1 MLFRQYW
8 VLIETRHHKC
18 IEIVLKPVNG
28 KAHAETACLH
38 VWHLVVGHSWTA
50 LLLRSYS
57 RFWQT
62 EKMPGDQILYLLWLL
77 VLVLLLQ
84 LHKLQ
89 LVLKLLL
96 FKSLLLLLLL
106 LKLLQVVTF
115 HFLNVLFQK

>member
-1 MLFRQYW
+1 M
-8 VLIETRHHKC
+8 
-18 IEIVLKPVNG
+18 
-28 KAHAETACLH
+28 
-38 VWHLVVGHSWTA
+38 S
-50 LLLRSYS
+50 
-57 RFWQT
+57 
-62 EKMPGDQILYLLWLL
+62 GDQILYLLRLL

-115 HFLNVLFQK
+115 HFLNVLFQNMRVRHDEYDESTSCVWSITTENRS

>member
-1 MLFRQYW
+1 M
-8 VLIETRHHKC
+8 
-18 IEIVLKPVNG
+18 EIAVNG

-50 LLLRSYS
+50 L
-57 RFWQT
+57 
-62 EKMPGDQILYLLWLL
+62 LLWLL

-115 HFLNVLFQK
+115 HFL